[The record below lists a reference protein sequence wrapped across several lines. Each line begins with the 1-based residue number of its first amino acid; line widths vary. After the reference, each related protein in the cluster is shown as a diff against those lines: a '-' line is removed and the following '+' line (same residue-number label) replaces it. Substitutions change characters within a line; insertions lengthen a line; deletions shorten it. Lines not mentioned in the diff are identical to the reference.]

1 MAVGFVDGHCHP
13 LVRGWTS
20 VGTGG
25 REATAGAGGRRG
37 EGTGLRPALDTGPG
51 WRRCFTEATSPQLL
65 AEHVPDLIGYRRF
78 RAALAALLNAPPD
91 EAGLIG
97 VRDARAA
104 ADPAAYLRLL
114 LDDARVEA
122 LVVDTGFAEPD
133 APGLAELAAL
143 AGRPAYE
150 VVRVETVAER
160 LLRDGVPAARF
171 ADALEERLDAALAGG
186 AVGLKSIAAY
196 RCGLALPE
204 PTPAGARAALSGLDR
219 RARLTDP
226 VVVALGV
233 WRAVAVAARH
243 NLPMQVHTGFGD
255 ADLDLTRADPALL
268 IPLLRD
274 PRAEGCPV
282 VLLHCYP
289 YVRSA
294 AALAAVHPQ
303 AYVDLSL
310 AIPLATPAAADL
322 VAEALALC
330 PISKLVAGSDG
341 HSYPEM
347 HWWGARVW
355 RDALARAGVGGQA
368 AGPPSPAGPLTDLSA
383 ADGAAVLGGTAR
395 RLHRLASPSG

>member
-1 MAVGFVDGHCHP
+1 G
-13 LVRGWTS
+13 
-20 VGTGG
+20 GG
-25 REATAGAGGRRG
+25 RGEAAVR
-37 EGTGLRPALDTGPG
+37 TGPG
-51 WRRCFTEATSPQLL
+51 WRRCFTEATSPRLL
-65 AEHVPDLIGYRRF
+65 AEHVPDLVGYRRF
-78 RAALAALLNAPPD
+78 RATLAALLDAPSD
-91 EAGLIG
+91 EAAL
-97 VRDARAA
+97 VDARDARAA

-122 LVVDTGFAEPD
+122 LVVDTGFAGAD

-186 AVGLKSIAAY
+186 AVGLKTVAAY

-204 PTPAGARAALSGLDR
+204 PTPAAARAALSGLDR
-219 RARLTDP
+219 RARLSDP

-233 WRAVAVAARH
+233 RRAVAVAARH
-243 NLPMQVHTGFGD
+243 GRPLQVHTGFGD
-255 ADLDLTRADPALL
+255 PDLDLTRADPALL
-268 IPLLRD
+268 TPLLRD
-274 PRAEGCPV
+274 RRAEDCPV

-294 AALAAVHPQ
+294 AVLAAVHPQ

-310 AIPLATPAAADL
+310 AIPLAAPAAVDL
-322 VAEALALC
+322 VVEALALC
-330 PISKLVAGSDG
+330 PVSKLVAGSDG

-355 RDALARAGVGGQA
+355 RDALARVGAGGRVTA
-368 AGPPSPAGPLTDLSA
+368 DPPLADPPLADLSA
-383 ADGAAVLGGTAR
+383 ADVAAVLGGTAR
-395 RLHRLASPSG
+395 RLYRLA